1 MGKKEF
7 EFYQDVKVTV
17 WQRQH
22 FRIEAESIEEARKQA
37 EKYTQ
42 FDVSYED
49 DIDVDEIEWLYD
61 TEKLMIPEDNNGEST
76 IEVYELDD
84 KGRGVM
90 IADNA
95 DPDKSNLQ
103 NHLPQGLT
111 AFGGTMIC
119 FIIPRRDDGTCVYLL
134 VSKSVGG

>member
-1 MGKKEF
+1 MDKKEF

-22 FRIEAESIEEARKQA
+22 FRIEAESIEEAREQA
-37 EKYTQ
+37 KRYTQ
-42 FDVSYED
+42 FDVSFED

-61 TEKLMIPEDNNGEST
+61 TEELMIPEDNNGEST

-84 KGRGVM
+84 KGKGIM

-95 DPDKSNLQ
+95 DTDKSNL
-103 NHLPQGLT
+103 
-111 AFGGTMIC
+111 
-119 FIIPRRDDGTCVYLL
+119 
-134 VSKSVGG
+134 

>member
-7 EFYQDVKVTV
+7 GFYQDVKVTV

-22 FRIEAESIEEARKQA
+22 FRIEAESIEEAREQA
-37 EKYTQ
+37 KRYTQ

-49 DIDVDEIEWLYD
+49 DIDVDEIEWLHD
-61 TEKLMIPEDNNGEST
+61 TEEFMTPEDNNGEST

-84 KGRGVM
+84 KGKGVM

-95 DPDKSNLQ
+95 APDKSNL
-103 NHLPQGLT
+103 
-111 AFGGTMIC
+111 
-119 FIIPRRDDGTCVYLL
+119 
-134 VSKSVGG
+134 